1 MGLLKLEDVSENDI
15 RFVRLNQKNDLF
27 ICRDVEYPGVDGM
40 LQGFA
45 EHEFIFGNK
54 PQKKFDIFLTSGD
67 GILQI
72 QFGYS
77 YTLLSLINCLMAI
90 KDLKY
95 NDILKIIIKKNK
107 NGNPSLQVF
116 YTNNDESIR
125 GQYIKWR
132 FSYDELK
139 LSNLGSVEQEA
150 RKNKILAEW
159 TKKLIESLPSK
170 IVRNTNYDNNNS
182 ANETDLIDDLD
193 VPF

>member
-1 MGLLKLEDVSENDI
+1 
-15 RFVRLNQKNDLF
+15 
-27 ICRDVEYPGVDGM
+27 
-40 LQGFA
+40 
-45 EHEFIFGNK
+45 
-54 PQKKFDIFLTSGD
+54 
-67 GILQI
+67 
-72 QFGYS
+72 
-77 YTLLSLINCLMAI
+77 MAI